1 MEDAVIEIMILQN
14 MLNHMETKMR
24 SKFGDAAAE
33 EIINE
38 VAKETTVSML
48 DAVGADSEFRGFTH
62 ANLDGIVNGT
72 VDFSDFLDFKMN
84 GGQGTGS

>member
-1 MEDAVIEIMILQN
+1 MEDADIEIMILQN
-14 MLNHMETKMR
+14 MLNHMETKIR

-48 DAVGADSEFRGFTH
+48 DAVGADSEFRGFTQ
-62 ANLDGIVNGT
+62 ANLEEIVNGT
-72 VDFSDFLDFKMN
+72 VDFSDFLKFKKN
-84 GGQGTGS
+84 GSQGIGS

>member
-1 MEDAVIEIMILQN
+1 MEDAVIEIMILQS

-24 SKFGDAAAE
+24 HKFGDAAAE

-48 DAVGADSEFRGFTH
+48 DAVGADSEVRGFTQ
-62 ANLDGIVNGT
+62 ANLDAIVNGT
-72 VDFSDFLDFKMN
+72 VNFTDFLNFKKN
-84 GGQGTGS
+84 GVKGTGF